1 MAGTKTKDEFK
12 ELISPFLKSKMI
24 KAEKEL
30 GKNNSDYIALEKQ
43 YKINSLE
50 KKIDANLEKPR
61 HYQSGV
67 SGYYDNKPIIGLE
80 RLYKKTILIEPTTVC
95 AAHCRWCV
103 RGQYPVQTMSKEN
116 ISNAT
121 KYIGTEERAN
131 ELDEVLI
138 TGGDPLMS
146 VPLLEYTIN
155 EITKN
160 AKNIKIIRIA
170 SRVPFHDPERIN
182 DKMLD
187 VFSKFK
193 NFRFELG
200 THINH
205 PVEFWPESIVSIK
218 KLQSVGFRIYNQN
231 PLLKGVN
238 DNFETLSKLYSLLR
252 DNDIENHYLFHAVPL
267 RGMSHHRTT
276 VQKGLEL
283 MSALS
288 SCGEFSG
295 RAKPKYCIL
304 SDIGKIVLYHDTII
318 KRDKTTNSI
327 LLKSGFNIEDRLKWN
342 PSWKKPDTVELDKKG
357 NMNVW
362 YLDSDEET
370 KKLNTEESISFSAI
384 Q

>member
-1 MAGTKTKDEFK
+1 MNVE
-12 ELISPFLKSKMI
+12 ELIK
-24 KAEKEL
+24 
-30 GKNNSDYIALEKQ
+30 
-43 YKINSLE
+43 
-50 KKIDANLEKPR
+50 R
-61 HYQSGV
+61 
-67 SGYYDNKPIIGLE
+67 
-80 RLYKKTILIEPTTVC
+80 
-95 AAHCRWCV
+95 
-103 RGQYPVQTMSKEN
+103 
-116 ISNAT
+116 
-121 KYIGTEERAN
+121 
-131 ELDEVLI
+131 
-138 TGGDPLMS
+138 
-146 VPLLEYTIN
+146 
-155 EITKN
+155 
-160 AKNIKIIRIA
+160 
-170 SRVPFHDPERIN
+170 
-182 DKMLD
+182 
-187 VFSKFK
+187 
-193 NFRFELG
+193 
-200 THINH
+200 
-205 PVEFWPESIVSIK
+205 
-218 KLQSVGFRIYNQN
+218 LQSVGFRIYNQN

-318 KRDKTTNSI
+318 KKDKTTNSI

-370 KKLNTEESISFSAI
+370 KKLSTEESISFSAI